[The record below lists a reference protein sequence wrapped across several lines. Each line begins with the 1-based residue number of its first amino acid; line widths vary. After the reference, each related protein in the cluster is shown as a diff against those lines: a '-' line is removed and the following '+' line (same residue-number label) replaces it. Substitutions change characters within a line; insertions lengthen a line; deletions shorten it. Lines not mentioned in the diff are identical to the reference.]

1 MILAGALTL
10 AGITGATA
18 FIPETKAAAATQE
31 QSFTKFYSLQTGSSS
46 EQEPVFLQKGQELT
60 IQPNSKTPSY
70 SVYDSNHNL
79 IGRYSDGYGRIF
91 TAKQMG
97 ICTFN
102 FMHLMF
108 TIVLLAFRLRIQSDK
123 IKALPK
129 GLYFVSQFTFT
140 KPSFTIK
147 PLILNTYFSFAFNV
161 ALKVPF

>member
-18 FIPETKAAAATQE
+18 FIPETKVSRAAQE
-31 QSFTKFYSLQTGSSS
+31 QSFTKFYSLQTGGSS

-91 TAKQMG
+91 TAKQME
-97 ICTFN
+97 ICMFN
-102 FMHLMF
+102 FMHLTF
-108 TIVLLAFRLRIQSDK
+108 TIVLLVFL
-123 IKALPK
+123 L
-129 GLYFVSQFTFT
+129 
-140 KPSFTIK
+140 
-147 PLILNTYFSFAFNV
+147 LILFNRKEV
-161 ALKVPF
+161 LYRTPFISLPNSLLQIHLLLLICLYSIHIPHLLLK

>member
-18 FIPETKAAAATQE
+18 FIPETKSRRSE
-31 QSFTKFYSLQTGSSS
+31 QSFTKFYSLQTGGSS

-91 TAKQMG
+91 TAKQME
-97 ICTFN
+97 ICMFN
-102 FMHLMF
+102 FMHLTF
-108 TIVLLAFRLRIQSDK
+108 TIVLLVFL
-123 IKALPK
+123 L
-129 GLYFVSQFTFT
+129 
-140 KPSFTIK
+140 
-147 PLILNTYFSFAFNV
+147 LILFNRKEV
-161 ALKVPF
+161 L

>member
-18 FIPETKAAAATQE
+18 FIPETKVAAAQE
-31 QSFTKFYSLQTGSSS
+31 QSFTKFYSLQTGGSS

-91 TAKQMG
+91 TAKQME
-97 ICTFN
+97 ICMFN
-102 FMHLMF
+102 FMHLTF
-108 TIVLLAFRLRIQSDK
+108 TIVLLVFL
-123 IKALPK
+123 L
-129 GLYFVSQFTFT
+129 
-140 KPSFTIK
+140 
-147 PLILNTYFSFAFNV
+147 LILFNRKEV
-161 ALKVPF
+161 LYRTPFISLPNSLLQIHLLLLICLYSIHIPHLLLK

>member
-1 MILAGALTL
+1 MKKIILAGALTL

-108 TIVLLAFRLRIQSDK
+108 TIVLLAFRLRIQSNK
-123 IKALPK
+123 IKGP
-129 GLYFVSQFTFT
+129 SQGPLFCFPIHFY
-140 KPSFTIK
+140 KTI
-147 PLILNTYFSFAFNV
+147 FHH
-161 ALKVPF
+161 

>member
-1 MILAGALTL
+1 MKKIILAGALTL

-91 TAKQMG
+91 TAKTDGNMYVRFHAPYVYYSPVSFSV
-97 ICTFN
+97 TY
-102 FMHLMF
+102 
-108 TIVLLAFRLRIQSDK
+108 TIR
-123 IKALPK
+123 
-129 GLYFVSQFTFT
+129 
-140 KPSFTIK
+140 
-147 PLILNTYFSFAFNV
+147 
-161 ALKVPF
+161 

>member
-18 FIPETKAAAATQE
+18 FIPETKSRAAQE
-31 QSFTKFYSLQTGSSS
+31 QSFTKFYSLQTGGSS

-91 TAKQMG
+91 TAKQME
-97 ICTFN
+97 ICMFN
-102 FMHLMF
+102 FMHLTF
-108 TIVLLAFRLRIQSDK
+108 TIVLLVFL
-123 IKALPK
+123 L
-129 GLYFVSQFTFT
+129 
-140 KPSFTIK
+140 
-147 PLILNTYFSFAFNV
+147 LILFNRKEV
-161 ALKVPF
+161 LYRTPFISLPNSLLQIHLLLLICLYSIHIPHLLLK

>member
-18 FIPETKAAAATQE
+18 FIPETKVSAAQE
-31 QSFTKFYSLQTGSSS
+31 QSFTKFYSLQTGGSS

-91 TAKQMG
+91 TAKQME
-97 ICTFN
+97 ICMFN
-102 FMHLMF
+102 FMHLTF
-108 TIVLLAFRLRIQSDK
+108 TIVLLVFL
-123 IKALPK
+123 L
-129 GLYFVSQFTFT
+129 
-140 KPSFTIK
+140 
-147 PLILNTYFSFAFNV
+147 LILFNRKEV
-161 ALKVPF
+161 LYRTPFISLPNSLLQIHLLLLICLYSIHIPHLLLK

>member
-18 FIPETKAAAATQE
+18 FIPETKVAAAAQE
-31 QSFTKFYSLQTGSSS
+31 QSFTKFYSLQTGGSS

-91 TAKQMG
+91 TAKQME
-97 ICTFN
+97 ICMFN
-102 FMHLMF
+102 FMHLTF
-108 TIVLLAFRLRIQSDK
+108 TIVLLVFL
-123 IKALPK
+123 L
-129 GLYFVSQFTFT
+129 
-140 KPSFTIK
+140 
-147 PLILNTYFSFAFNV
+147 LILFNRKEV
-161 ALKVPF
+161 LYRTPFISLPNSLLQIHLLLLICLYSIHIPHLLLK

>member
-1 MILAGALTL
+1 MKKMILAGALTL

-60 IQPNSKTPSY
+60 IQPNSKNPSY

-91 TAKQMG
+91 TAKADGNMYVQFHAPYVYYSPVSFSV
-97 ICTFN
+97 TY
-102 FMHLMF
+102 
-108 TIVLLAFRLRIQSDK
+108 TIQ
-123 IKALPK
+123 
-129 GLYFVSQFTFT
+129 
-140 KPSFTIK
+140 
-147 PLILNTYFSFAFNV
+147 
-161 ALKVPF
+161 

>member
-1 MILAGALTL
+1 MKNDFSRCVNFSRNYWCYR
-10 AGITGATA
+10 
-18 FIPETKAAAATQE
+18 FIAETKVAAATQE
-31 QSFTKFYSLQTGSSS
+31 QSFTKFYSLQTGGSS
-46 EQEPVFLQKGQELT
+46 EQEPIFLQKGQELT

-102 FMHLMF
+102 FMHLTF

-123 IKALPK
+123 IK
-129 GLYFVSQFTFT
+129 GLSHGPLFCFPIHFYKTIFYF
-140 KPSFTIK
+140 
-147 PLILNTYFSFAFNV
+147 
-161 ALKVPF
+161 